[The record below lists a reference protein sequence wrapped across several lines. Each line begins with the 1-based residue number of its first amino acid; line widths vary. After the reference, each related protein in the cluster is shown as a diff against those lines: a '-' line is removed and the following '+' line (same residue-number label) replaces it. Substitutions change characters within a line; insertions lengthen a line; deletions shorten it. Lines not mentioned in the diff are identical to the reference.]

1 MKPNRS
7 LTEALETARLPEA
20 ALAFVNAGA
29 PVARVQ
35 LVGFT
40 PDRKPESSVA
50 AGLLAH
56 VPKASME
63 APSAED
69 KPLVLPP
76 GPVSMTF
83 RVPADLP
90 EALLRASMA
99 RKLRRLR
106 PWTQQDIV
114 TEAVREWLE
123 RNPEGLGRA
132 DTGGGKGG
140 D

>member
-29 PVARVQ
+29 PAPRAQ
-35 LVGFT
+35 PAS
-40 PDRKPESSVA
+40 PDLTTKPETPVA
-50 AGLLAH
+50 ARLLTNAPRTST
-56 VPKASME
+56 VTTGAE
-63 APSAED
+63 DVPSA
-69 KPLVLPP
+69 LPP

-83 RVPADLP
+83 RMPADLP
-90 EALLRASMA
+90 EALLRISMA

-114 TEAVREWLE
+114 TEAVKEWLD
-123 RNPEGLGRA
+123 RNSDG
-132 DTGGGKGG
+132 
-140 D
+140 

>member
-35 LVGFT
+35 LAV
-40 PDRKPESSVA
+40 PNADMIPEAPMA
-50 AGLLAH
+50 AGNVTLTKTS
-56 VPKASME
+56 PRY
-63 APSAED
+63 PSAEGA
-69 KPLVLPP
+69 PLALPP

-83 RVPADLP
+83 RMPADLP
-90 EALLRASMA
+90 EALLRVSMA
-99 RKLRRLR
+99 RKLRRLK

-114 TEAVREWLE
+114 TEAVREWLT
-123 RNPEGLGRA
+123 RNPEGLG
-132 DTGGGKGG
+132 GGMVAGVKGG

>member
-29 PVARVQ
+29 PVARVR
-35 LVGFT
+35 LAV
-40 PDRKPESSVA
+40 PNADMKPAGPMVA
-50 AGLLAH
+50 G
-56 VPKASME
+56 VVTDPKTSMQP
-63 APSAED
+63 PSAEGA
-69 KPLVLPP
+69 PPALPP

-99 RKLRRLR
+99 RKLRRLK

-123 RNPEGLGRA
+123 RNPECL
-132 DTGGGKGG
+132 GGGMLAGVKGG

>member
-1 MKPNRS
+1 MKSNRS
-7 LTEALETARLPEA
+7 LTEALETAQLPEA

-35 LVGFT
+35 LVGPT
-40 PDRKPESSVA
+40 SDPKPESRVA
-50 AGLLAH
+50 AGNLT
-56 VPKASME
+56 VPKTSMHL
-63 APSAED
+63 PSAED
-69 KPLVLPP
+69 APPVLPP

-99 RKLRRLR
+99 RKLRRLK

-114 TEAVREWLE
+114 TTAIREWLE
-123 RNPEGLGRA
+123 RNPEGLGGEMLA
-132 DTGGGKGG
+132 GGKGG